1 MRAGGVGQRHSRQ
14 RALLDIC
21 SEAAY
26 PRHHN
31 CLIESIP
38 RGSYGRHGSRFGPF
52 TPTSPAPALPAPSRP
67 NPANPCTNSPP
78 APGRELGAATAT
90 RGLLT
95 GAGWLSLQR
104 SERGGKSVNVHKRC
118 LVDYHLGGRACG
130 SSDRRESADARRSGA
145 RGTRA
150 CPLAA
155 ETRVADLYLLD
166 SPAGAIHRRGKAELH
181 LVASG

>member
-38 RGSYGRHGSRFGPF
+38 RGSCRHGSRFGPL

-67 NPANPCTNSPP
+67 GPANPCTNSPP
-78 APGRELGAATAT
+78 APGRELGADTAA

-130 SSDRRESADARRSGA
+130 SSDRGKTAARTKRLLGHFLATRRERLVS
-145 RGTRA
+145 
-150 CPLAA
+150 P
-155 ETRVADLYLLD
+155 DLYLLD

>member
-1 MRAGGVGQRHSRQ
+1 MNLYPAAHADVGHASAPLPRLRP
-14 RALLDIC
+14 RLL
-21 SEAAY
+21 S
-26 PRHHN
+26 
-31 CLIESIP
+31 
-38 RGSYGRHGSRFGPF
+38 
-52 TPTSPAPALPAPSRP
+52 PAPSRP
-67 NPANPCTNSPP
+67 GPANPCTNSPP

-130 SSDRRESADARRSGA
+130 SSDREASGPPKAAAGAQFSPTRRERLVS
-145 RGTRA
+145 
-150 CPLAA
+150 P
-155 ETRVADLYLLD
+155 DLYLLD

>member
-1 MRAGGVGQRHSRQ
+1 VRAGGVGQEHSRQ

-67 NPANPCTNSPP
+67 HPANPCTNSPP
-78 APGRELGAATAT
+78 APGRELGADTAA

-118 LVDYHLGGRACG
+118 PVDYHLGGRACG
-130 SSDRRESADARRSGA
+130 SSDRERQQPARSGYW
-145 RGTRA
+145 GTI
-150 CPLAA
+150 LA
-155 ETRVADLYLLD
+155 TRRERLVSPDLYLLD